1 MNGLLLPVK
10 GLTCTSASPQG
21 DRQPHVHIRD
31 PTRGSPDSRAH
42 AQDHKEIHRLARTS
56 ASPQGEPL
64 PTYTS
69 ASPRAYPRPSAQ
81 DCRARSALT
90 HVDNHSP
97 AHRHPG
103 TRPQPRIRGTQPRP
117 RQLEREQREH
127 ATEQRQDTARRIQ
140 KSRIRRSG
148 LSGGRYWDRTS
159 DLFRVKEARYPCANR
174 PRWVRDSNPCIRL
187 CRPLPRLSAN
197 PPHPMGSSGF
207 PIESG

>member
-1 MNGLLLPVK
+1 M
-10 GLTCTSASPQG
+10 
-21 DRQPHVHIRD
+21 HIHE
-31 PTRGSPDSRAH
+31 PSRGSPDSRAH
-42 AQDHKEIHRLARTS
+42 AQAHKEIHRLACTS
-56 ASPQGEPL
+56 ASPRGKPQ
-64 PTYTS
+64 PTRTS

-90 HVDNHSP
+90 HVAHVDNHSP

-127 ATEQRQDTARRIQ
+127 ATEQQQDTARRIQ

>member
-1 MNGLLLPVK
+1 MHIREPTRRPPAPRTHPRALK
-10 GLTCTSASPQG
+10 GIARLARTCARPQG
-21 DRQPHVHIRD
+21 NPQTRAHIREPTRRAASHVHIR
-31 PTRGSPDSRAH
+31 
-42 AQDHKEIHRLARTS
+42 E
-56 ASPQGEPL
+56 
-64 PTYTS
+64 
-69 ASPRAYPRPSAQ
+69 PRAYPRPSAQ

-127 ATEQRQDTARRIQ
+127 ATEQQQDTARRIQ

-197 PPHPMGSSGF
+197 PPRPMGSCGF